1 MTDRET
7 ERTIADFGDQWVRFT
22 DNSGYY
28 GSRELFDDIV
38 SPLLSEADV
47 AGKRVADIGSG
58 TGRIVAMLLAA
69 GAAQV
74 VAIEPSRAFEVLARR
89 FQDQPERV
97 RCYQLPGEGIADLGP
112 FDLVVSFGVLHHI
125 PRPEPVVRAS
135 YAALRPGG
143 RLFVWLYG
151 REGNGLY
158 LALTRPLRA
167 LTKRLPDRG
176 LDGLVRVLD
185 VPLAGYIRLC
195 RVLPLPMAAYMREH
209 LGRLGP
215 DKRRLTIFDQL
226 NPAYAKYYRE
236 EEARALLAEA
246 GFRDVTLHHRHGYS
260 WSVIG
265 TKPDLEHQGPR
276 LV

>member
-1 MTDRET
+1 MTKQET

-38 SPLLSEADV
+38 SPFLSEADV
-47 AGKRVADIGSG
+47 AGRRVADIGSG
-58 TGRIVAMLLAA
+58 TGRIVSMLLAA
-69 GAAQV
+69 GAAEV
-74 VAIEPSRAFEVLARR
+74 VAIEPSRAFDVLMSR
-89 FQDQPERV
+89 FRDEPGRV
-97 RCYQLPGEGIADLGP
+97 RCHQLPGEGITSLGP

-125 PRPEPVVRAS
+125 PRPGPVVRAA

-143 RLFVWLYG
+143 RFFVWLYG

-167 LTKRLPDRG
+167 ITKRLPDRM
-176 LDGLVRVLD
+176 LDGVVRVLD
-185 VPLAGYIRLC
+185 VPLAAYIRLC
-195 RVLPLPMAAYMREH
+195 RVLPLPMHAYMRDH
-209 LGRLGP
+209 LGRLDGN
-215 DKRRLTIFDQL
+215 KRRLTIFDQL
-226 NPAYAKYYRE
+226 NPAYAKYYRR

-246 GFRDVTLHHRHGYS
+246 GFQDVTLYHRHGYS

-265 TKPDLEHQGPR
+265 TKPDLEQ
-276 LV
+276 